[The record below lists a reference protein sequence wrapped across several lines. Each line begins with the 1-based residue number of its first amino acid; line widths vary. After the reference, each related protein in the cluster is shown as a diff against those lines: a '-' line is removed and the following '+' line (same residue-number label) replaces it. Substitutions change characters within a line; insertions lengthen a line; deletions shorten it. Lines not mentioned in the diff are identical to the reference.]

1 MSVESASLQ
10 GADSFL
16 GHKGQVSSGPIEA
29 LWTQH
34 RASGPLPAFVTCP
47 ARRSAGQ
54 KVTGLNRC
62 MHALCPQCNAERQSH
77 LRRKLEWLFVSV
89 KEAGYGMQHIT
100 LTLSHGS
107 GTPLLASIK
116 AIIDFW
122 RCARSGS
129 PYKRL
134 SQENGLIGAITVLE
148 VVWST
153 NGWNAHLHAIIFA
166 RSPRCATACAQALK
180 VRYENAIVRA
190 GGVVTERTVLAAP
203 VNDPARLASYLAKQ
217 WDHASDSGGRPPLML
232 LRAALEGC
240 SRAAELFC
248 EAADALKGRRRI
260 MISRRVTR
268 VLRPTSE
275 LIPKTIPA
283 PAVKGVIDP
292 KSHTARTPLHPRTGL
307 P

>member
-16 GHKGQVSSGPIEA
+16 GHKGQVSSDPIEA

-34 RASGPLPAFVTCP
+34 RAIGPLPAFVTCP

-89 KEAGYGMQHIT
+89 KEMYVLWVGFLEGYAVFDYAVMT
-100 LTLSHGS
+100 
-107 GTPLLASIK
+107 
-116 AIIDFW
+116 
-122 RCARSGS
+122 CARSGS